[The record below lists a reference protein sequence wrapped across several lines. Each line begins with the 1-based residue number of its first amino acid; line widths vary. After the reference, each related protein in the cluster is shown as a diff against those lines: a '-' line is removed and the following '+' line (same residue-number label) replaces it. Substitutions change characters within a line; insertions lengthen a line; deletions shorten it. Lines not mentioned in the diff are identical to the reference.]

1 MLHGPDLIG
10 HFGFEVLEL
19 LTEGVEL
26 SLQALLYLLVL
37 LFEALK
43 VFLGLYFLID
53 RDFFLDRVDLR
64 KVELRR

>member
-43 VFLGLYFLID
+43 VFLGLHFLID
-53 RDFFLDRVDLR
+53 RYFFPD
-64 KVELRR
+64 

>member
-19 LTEGVEL
+19 LIEGVEL

-43 VFLGLYFLID
+43 VLLGLYFLID
-53 RDFFLDRVDLR
+53 RDFFPD
-64 KVELRR
+64 

>member
-37 LFEALK
+37 LFQAFK
-43 VFLGLYFLID
+43 VFLCLYFLID
-53 RDFFLDRVDLR
+53 RDFFPD
-64 KVELRR
+64 